1 MSDFSEKL
9 TQSPETGEP
18 VGDFKT
24 TPVEAEFTSLPAKTK
39 GKLKVKKTSK
49 APFKKNYSQEDSLFD
64 SEGELTVDIFETEKN
79 IVIQS
84 AIAGIDA
91 DDLDISIE
99 KDMVAIKGKREK
111 CLEEK
116 VENYFCQECYWGK
129 FSKEIILPVETDTA
143 NAEAVIKNGILTITV
158 PKIKREKI
166 KKLGIK
172 EIE

>member
-49 APFKKNYSQEDSLFD
+49 APFKKNDSREDSLFD
-64 SEGELTVDIFETEKN
+64 LEGELTVDIFETEKN

-116 VENYFCQECYWGK
+116 VENYF
-129 FSKEIILPVETDTA
+129 
-143 NAEAVIKNGILTITV
+143 
-158 PKIKREKI
+158 
-166 KKLGIK
+166 
-172 EIE
+172 